1 MISSFNFYQTANTS
15 QHEPAQVFHT
25 YVHPCVIDKQ
35 PHIVYPR
42 GLASAAPDLFQ
53 QLKQY
58 FSRLGYQLKEDQRNQ
73 QSKNQHA
80 SKRRPW
86 APIMLFSAGLL
97 FESTAMADVEIN
109 IDDVSQI
116 NNSQIELN
124 LINNRSIRQQIK
136 QELNIDPH
144 FDEIE
149 IPTLKH
155 RTAVVLHKILSSRY
169 QPQPNDPTHIQQDL
183 KTMADY
189 YSSYPEVVSLF
200 NAIKNANWSLVFDEE
215 NWTTI
220 ASGNIASIEK
230 AEVHFNSRS
239 AAQLRRNDSCKQSIC
254 IASPADAL
262 LHELLHVHSMFNET
276 ETFLAQGGMNGV
288 LYPYQH
294 ERTIISQERTL
305 YKQMTN
311 IDNLKRPYRYNH
323 SGHIVKANCA
333 TCIK

>member
-1 MISSFNFYQTANTS
+1 MSPFDFSQTANTS
-15 QHEPAQVFHT
+15 QHESAQAFHT

-35 PHIVYPR
+35 PHIIYPR
-42 GLASAAPDLFQ
+42 GLASGAPHLFQ

-73 QSKNQHA
+73 QCHNQYA
-80 SKRRPW
+80 SKRRAW
-86 APIMLFSAGLL
+86 APIILFSAGLL

-109 IDDVSQI
+109 LDDVSQI

-149 IPTLKH
+149 IPTLKQ
-155 RTAVVLHKILSSRY
+155 RTALVLHRILTTRY
-169 QPQPNDPTHIQQDL
+169 QPQANDPAHIQQDL
-183 KTMADY
+183 KKMADY

-215 NWTTI
+215 NWTTM
-220 ASGNIASIEK
+220 ASGNFAGIEK

-239 AAQLRRNDSCKQSIC
+239 AAQLRLNDSCKQNPVC

-262 LHELLHVHSMFNET
+262 LHELLHVNSMFNHSEKFIA
-276 ETFLAQGGMNGV
+276 EGGMNGV
-288 LYPYQH
+288 MYPYQH
-294 ERTIISQERTL
+294 ERNIIGQERSL
-305 YKQMTN
+305 YQQMTEV
-311 IDNLKRPYRYNH
+311 DDVKRPYRHNH
-323 SGHIVKANCA
+323 SGRIIKANCA